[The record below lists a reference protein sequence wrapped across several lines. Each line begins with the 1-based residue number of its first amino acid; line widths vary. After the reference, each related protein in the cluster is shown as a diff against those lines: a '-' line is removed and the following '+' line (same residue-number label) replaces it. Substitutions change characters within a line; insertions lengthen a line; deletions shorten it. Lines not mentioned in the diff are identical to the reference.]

1 MLPSINYLI
10 NLINRQWSELAFS
23 YNIQSKTPFVV
34 IAIIK
39 VYLTKTLLSFVV
51 LFNRLPIISLP
62 LLENK
67 SNNNID
73 NLEWITFEDNVIHGC
88 SRKISKINKDT
99 NEVIKKYSNIRQAYK
114 ELNKPW
120 NSLISKV
127 CNKEKGRKNNLW
139 F

>member
-1 MLPSINYLI
+1 
-10 NLINRQWSELAFS
+10 
-23 YNIQSKTPFVV
+23 
-34 IAIIK
+34 
-39 VYLTKTLLSFVV
+39 
-51 LFNRLPIISLP
+51 